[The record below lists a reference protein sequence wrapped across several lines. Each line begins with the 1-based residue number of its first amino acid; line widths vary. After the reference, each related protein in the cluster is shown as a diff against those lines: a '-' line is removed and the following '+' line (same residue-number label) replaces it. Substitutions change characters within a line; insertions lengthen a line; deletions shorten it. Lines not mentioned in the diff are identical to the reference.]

1 MSNDQPPAHDPAALL
16 AQAQKALDDCHPD
29 LASKFLLRAL
39 EAAPND
45 FTVLTTLGIAE
56 MEKMNAAEDDDSPD
70 MSAAALT
77 AARGYFLRAVEL
89 ATKEGFE
96 PFVYLGQLSA
106 GEEAV
111 SFYERGVAV
120 LEGML
125 KECAGSEK
133 ETLLRRKLS
142 DALCSMAEIYMTDC
156 CDAPDA
162 ESRCEDYVSRAV
174 TADPSNPD
182 AHQTLASM
190 RLSQCRNPD
199 AATAIA
205 TSMDLW
211 FTAPDPKHAM
221 PPYPARI
228 NLIKILL
235 ELSLHDRALD
245 VLKTI
250 EEEND
255 EDPEGWYLYGWCL
268 YRIGGG
274 GEEEGGEGM
283 AVEGEELL
291 SIADKSDAWAEATE
305 CFEHFMQLQERFG
318 AEEGMIEHT
327 TQLLAEITPFLEQ
340 HPPSNPMEVQDPA
353 DYEDDA
359 MDV

>member
-1 MSNDQPPAHDPAALL
+1 MSNDPPVAHDPAALL

-39 EAAPND
+39 EAAPTNVA
-45 FTVLTTLGIAE
+45 VLTTLGIAE
-56 MEKMNAAEDDDSPD
+56 MEKMNAAEDDDSPEL
-70 MSAAALT
+70 SAAALT
-77 AARGYFLRAVEL
+77 AARGYFLQAADL

-106 GEEAV
+106 GEEALG
-111 SFYERGVAV
+111 FYEKGAAL

-125 KECAGSEK
+125 EGCAGSE
-133 ETLLRRKLS
+133 EEPLLRRKLS
-142 DALCSMAEIYMTDC
+142 DALCSMAEIFMTDC

-162 ESRCEDYVSRAV
+162 ESRCEDYVLRAV
-174 TADPSNPD
+174 SADPTNPD

-190 RLSQCRNPD
+190 RLSQCRNSD
-199 AATAIA
+199 AAIAIA
-205 TSMDLW
+205 ASMDLW

-228 NLIKILL
+228 NLTKILL

-274 GEEEGGEGM
+274 GEEQGNGGM
-283 AVEGEELL
+283 AVEGELPL

-327 TQLLAEITPFLEQ
+327 AQLLAEITPFLKKY
-340 HPPSNPMEVQDPA
+340 PPSNPAEVKDPG
-353 DYEDDA
+353 DYDDDA
-359 MDV
+359 MEV